1 MAEKMLPPASA
12 TNGVIVAPP
21 KGIVGGNRKKQK
33 RRAKQAAKQASHAPS
48 NVAED
53 TDSHLDY
60 EEDPQGYGEEY
71 DDYTDTEMD
80 AYHQYAPTHGTAE
93 DVHSLQPHPTA
104 NRKRNKKKKV
114 MDSPRGHARRPY
126 DPSVLPVLPNAPH
139 ASAGS
144 SRPGARPGHMQQRN
158 LWNTSTQQ
166 ERMNIKNFWLSLS
179 EDDRKAL
186 LRIEK
191 EAVLKKMKQQQK
203 SSCSCTVCGRKRTA
217 IEEELEVLYEGY
229 YEELEHYA
237 NDPAP
242 IATTNGLVP
251 DPLQHRRPH
260 PLATPPPPMP
270 HHHQPGH
277 IHEELEE
284 EEYSDEED
292 EYSEG
297 EEYSE
302 DEELEPL
309 PEPQRVKQGVS
320 DFFNF
325 GDHLAVKGIL
335 TPWPEQLRALLKL
348 TSDNLLTVADDLLKN
363 DGRKFIEM
371 MEQLAE
377 RRMQRESR
385 SQYEAENHS
394 GYPPNEQA
402 YSHEDALTAGDE
414 FDDDEASYD
423 SGEEYDE
430 DLDEDDETVGADM
443 QTASRIANSGTDRL
457 QGGLTEEQRIQ
468 EGRRMFQIF
477 AARMFEQ
484 RVLTAYRE
492 KVAKERQEQLLQD
505 LVNEEEREKAKEAK
519 KQRDAQKRKD
529 KKKQQQQAKAEEKA
543 KRDAEKAEEEARLR
557 EAEEQRLEE
566 QRRKKEEQRK
576 KREEEKRKLEEEKTR
591 KETEKLRRQQEE
603 QSRREEAERKAR
615 ELKSAEKARKEE
627 ARKREREE
635 REIREKEARE
645 RKTVEEKEKKDRE
658 TKSRLEKEARDRERS
673 SQPATHPPP
682 PQIAKR
688 PSQLGMVAIPAVHP
702 KQLPGSGVSSSPR
715 PAAATPVVPK
725 ASLPTRPR
733 QASQQNSLPSSSP
746 RQAQSQISSQPSK
759 PSSPGSGGQQ
769 QQIQPKTILQKNNS
783 HQANQAHALHPPPTT
798 SPLHQQPLQPPPGM
812 THPHQH
818 HHPGPFG
825 GAGPMGYSGFS
836 TPHNNIMPPPM
847 GLPRGPMPMYPHQ
860 GPPMS
865 IGNRLPFNPNMNGMP
880 GPPGM
885 NTAPGRGFG
894 FDMTGPNQPPPGFMH
909 QHPGNHIS
917 SIGQQLAGS
926 HAAEIQRNGD
936 STHSRQP
943 STSER
948 DRFDTTTA
956 SQPIARPAPIGRP
969 SSVKPPSDR
978 RNTHVGAD
986 ETSKHLGSSALLD
999 DTDDLTQALDNRRHS
1014 GAPTGAR
1021 NISGPPGMGQ
1031 LGGFGGPSGSFGAPG
1046 SSWNTPN
1053 IPFGQGPGLGQP
1065 SWGSLPSTSPGI
1077 HMASW
1082 IGSNNMISPGTPFGG
1097 PQHHHNMHGPP
1108 VGVPMSRPRAIRI
1121 AICQAC
1127 RQLSSSR
1134 GDEPNDNNKFHPMEA
1149 VMRQIELSRTLP
1161 MDAPPSLDEII
1172 ALCST
1177 EGDSLNGGGELVLRK
1192 DPAAPADFA
1201 PVNAYAVR
1209 WESDQPPT
1217 ENGIAFS
1224 NSGHARAVL
1233 GEIGSPMPSKTSPI
1247 AAPGFGAKI
1256 GGIGRGPGA
1265 PGAPMPGQHN
1275 PGFFQ
1280 NLGAV
1285 GQGGL

>member
-1 MAEKMLPPASA
+1 MPCVSTRL
-12 TNGVIVAPP
+12 
-21 KGIVGGNRKKQK
+21 
-33 RRAKQAAKQASHAPS
+33 
-48 NVAED
+48 
-53 TDSHLDY
+53 
-60 EEDPQGYGEEY
+60 
-71 DDYTDTEMD
+71 
-80 AYHQYAPTHGTAE
+80 
-93 DVHSLQPHPTA
+93 
-104 NRKRNKKKKV
+104 
-114 MDSPRGHARRPY
+114 SPRGHARRPY
-126 DPSVLPVLPNAPH
+126 DPSMLPVLPNAPH
-139 ASAGS
+139 ASAGVP
-144 SRPGARPGHMQQRN
+144 RPGARSGHMQQRN

-179 EDDRKAL
+179 EEDRKAL

-237 NDPAP
+237 NEPAP
-242 IATTNGLVP
+242 LSTTNGLVP
-251 DPLQHRRPH
+251 DPLHHRRPH

-270 HHHQPGH
+270 HHHGPSH
-277 IHEELEE
+277 MHEDLEE

-325 GDHLAVKGIL
+325 GDHLAVK
-335 TPWPEQLRALLKL
+335 
-348 TSDNLLTVADDLLKN
+348 DNLLTVADDLLKN

-385 SQYEAENHS
+385 SQYEADNHS
-394 GYPPNEQA
+394 GYPPNEQS
-402 YSHEDALTAGDE
+402 YNHDDALTAGDD
-414 FDDDEASYD
+414 FDDDEGSYD

-430 DLDEDDETVGADM
+430 DLDEDDET
-443 QTASRIANSGTDRL
+443 
-457 QGGLTEEQRIQ
+457 GGLTEEQRIQ

-505 LVNEEEREKAKEAK
+505 LVNEEEREKAKELK

-543 KRDAEKAEEEARLR
+543 RRDAEKAEEEARLR
-557 EAEEQRLEE
+557 QAEEQKQEE

-576 KREEEKRKLEEEKTR
+576 KREEEKRKLEEEKAR
-591 KETEKLRRQQEE
+591 KEMEKLRRQQEE

-627 ARKREREE
+627 ARRREREE
-635 REIREKEARE
+635 RESREKEARE
-645 RKTVEEKEKKDRE
+645 RKNLEDKDRKDRE
-658 TKSRLEKEARDRERS
+658 AKNKLDKDARDREKTIP
-673 SQPATHPPP
+673 PATHPHPT
-682 PQIAKR
+682 QIAKR
-688 PSQLGMVAIPAVHP
+688 PSQMGMVAIPAVHP
-702 KQLPGSGVSSSPR
+702 KQLPGSGISSSPR
-715 PAAATPVVPK
+715 P
-725 ASLPTRPR
+725 LPTRPR
-733 QASQQNSLPSSSP
+733 QPSQQNSLPSSSP
-746 RQAQSQISSQPSK
+746 RQAHK
-759 PSSPGSGGQQ
+759 ASSPGSGGQQ
-769 QQIQPKTILQKNNS
+769 QQNQPKTILQKSNP
-783 HQANQAHALHPPPTT
+783 HQASQPHALYPLPSA
-798 SPLHQQPLQPPPGM
+798 SPLHHQPLQPPPGM

-818 HHPGPFG
+818 HHPGAFG
-825 GAGPMGYSGFS
+825 GVGPMGFSGFPA
-836 TPHNNIMPPPM
+836 PHNNMMPPPI
-847 GLPRGPMPMYPHQ
+847 GLPRGPMPMYPQQ
-860 GPPMS
+860 GPPMGM
-865 IGNRLPFNPNMNGMP
+865 GNRIPFNPSMNGMP
-880 GPPGM
+880 GLPPGM
-885 NTAPGRGFG
+885 SNAPIRNFG
-894 FDMTGPNQPPPGFMH
+894 FDMAGPNQPPPGFMH
-909 QHPGNHIS
+909 QQQQHPGTPVS
-917 SIGQQLAGS
+917 SIGQSLSGQHTEA
-926 HAAEIQRNGD
+926 QRNGD
-936 STHSRQP
+936 LTHSRQP
-943 STSER
+943 SVTDRER
-948 DRFDTTTA
+948 FEGTTA

-969 SSVKPPSDR
+969 SSVKPPSER
-978 RNTHVGAD
+978 RPNHADTD

-999 DTDDLTQALDNRRHS
+999 DTDDLQPALGIRRHS
-1014 GAPTGAR
+1014 GAPSGAR

-1031 LGGFGGPSGSFGAPG
+1031 LGGFGGPGASFGAPG

-1077 HMASW
+1077 NMGSW
-1082 IGSNNMISPGTPFGG
+1082 MGSNNMMSPGVPFGG

-1108 VGVPMSRPRAIRI
+1108 AGVPMSRPRAIRI

-1127 RQLSSSR
+1127 RQLSSR
-1134 GDEPNDNNKFHPMEA
+1134 GEELNDTKFHPMEN

-1161 MDAPPSLDEII
+1161 VDAPATLDEII

-1177 EGDSLNGGGELVLRK
+1177 EGDSLNGGGELILRK
-1192 DPAAPADFA
+1192 DPATPSDHAPA
-1201 PVNAYAVR
+1201 NAYAVR
-1209 WESDQPPT
+1209 WESDQAPM
-1217 ENGIAFS
+1217 ENGIAFG
-1224 NSGHARAVL
+1224 NGHARTGL
-1233 GEIGSPMPSKTSPI
+1233 GEIGSPMPSKSSPI
-1247 AAPGFGAKI
+1247 AAPGFGKM
-1256 GGIGRGPGA
+1256 GGIGRGLNGLGA
-1265 PGAPMPGQHN
+1265 PGSGNNSVALQH
-1275 PGFFQ
+1275 PTGFFQ